1 MSAKNSFRIKKGRR
15 NGGTPTP
22 TSLPG
27 CSCSM
32 NNTNGKTNGNDV
44 GVGVPPFLRPFHPVA
59 NHVEICIVTNICH
72 KSANYT
78 LYRDFK
84 VPF

>member
-32 NNTNGKTNGNDV
+32 NNTNKTNGNDV
-44 GVGVPPFLRPFHPVA
+44 GVGVPPFLRPFFIRNEFFA
-59 NHVEICIVTNICH
+59 LTNN
-72 KSANYT
+72 KKKKQT
-78 LYRDFK
+78 F
-84 VPF
+84 